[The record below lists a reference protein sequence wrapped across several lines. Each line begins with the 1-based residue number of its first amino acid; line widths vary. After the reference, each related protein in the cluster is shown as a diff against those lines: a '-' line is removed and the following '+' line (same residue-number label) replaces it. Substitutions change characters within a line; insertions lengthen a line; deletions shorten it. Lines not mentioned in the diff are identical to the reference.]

1 MKHGLK
7 TRFQE
12 WSRSPEPHPPQA
24 GSWCSRRERRP
35 NVSLIWCG
43 NDQVTKK
50 AQTLDTETAIGVLL
64 MRY

>member
-7 TRFQE
+7 TAFKNGLVLL
-12 WSRSPEPHPPQA
+12 SPSA
-24 GSWCSRRERRP
+24 ASGSWCSRRERRP

-43 NDQVTKK
+43 NDQVRKR